1 MFRNPEIYKEYLEPG
16 KTGHCAWR
24 SPSNIAL
31 VKYWGKRNY
40 QVPANPSLS
49 FGLKESCTETRLNY
63 EIRKKKGLNWRFLF
77 EGKENASFHP
87 KLESFFQTIK
97 RFVPFLDY
105 LDLDI
110 ESANSFPHSTGIAS
124 SASAMSALALS
135 IMQIEEQILGQ
146 PTETDEFFAKCSF
159 LARLGSGSAC
169 RSVFPGFAIWGETP
183 VWPESSDLSAKEYK
197 LSEDSWFYQL
207 QDAIL
212 IVDSERKKI
221 SSSAGHEL
229 MNTHPYARS
238 RMRQAENNLSL
249 MLDGLNTNNREAF
262 IGVTENE
269 ALSLHGLMLS
279 STPGYSLLRPGTLEI
294 IDLVREYREKTGIFI
309 CFTLDAGP
317 NVHLIY
323 HEENI
328 KAVKRFV
335 LDKLSPFCEEGKVIW
350 DSMGNGPV
358 KIS

>member
-1 MFRNPEIYKEYLEPG
+1 MFRNAEIYKEYLEPG
-16 KTGHCAWR
+16 RTGYSAWR

-49 FGLKESCTETRLNY
+49 FVLSESYTETRINY
-63 EIRKKKGLNWRFLF
+63 EIRKKKGLNWTFLF
-77 EGKENASFHP
+77 EGKENTSFHP
-87 KLESFFQTIK
+87 KLEAYFQTIK
-97 RFVPFLDY
+97 RFVPFLDS
-105 LDLDI
+105 LEMEI
-110 ESANSFPHSTGIAS
+110 ESTNSFPHSTGIAS
-124 SASAMSALALS
+124 SASAMSALSLV

-146 PTETDEFFAKCSF
+146 QTENDEFLAKASF

-183 VWPESSDLSAKEYK
+183 VWPESSDLSAREYR
-197 LSEDSWFYQL
+197 LSEDSWFYRL

-212 IVDSERKKI
+212 IVDSEKKKI

-229 MNTHPYARS
+229 MNTHPYGRS
-238 RMRQAENNLSL
+238 RMRQAENNLSEL
-249 MLDGLNTNNREAF
+249 LDALNSNKREAF
-262 IGVTENE
+262 IKVTENE

-294 IDLVREYREKTGIFI
+294 IEKVRQYREKTGVFV

-323 HEENI
+323 HEEN
-328 KAVKRFV
+328 KREVELFV
-335 LDKLSPFCEEGKVIW
+335 EEQLMPFCEEGKVIW
-350 DSMGNGPV
+350 DSMGTGPV
-358 KIS
+358 NIP